1 MRHSTADATEF
12 GLVYFQKARR
22 TEDRQPELTETYP
35 LLSRAAI
42 LPDGNILYLNYVA
55 EIAEATPAFLRTN
68 AYYIVRSNTME
79 PNQTMNESGI
89 RIDLTK
95 QNSVIYQQESLFQ
108 KALYDKLNVLL
119 DAQWDYLQSI
129 QEDQK
134 RKISLCRIHNAILV
148 YGERGSGKTVFL
160 SNIEKNVKENHYV
173 FFDIVDP
180 TLLSNS
186 KVVDCCEAFCSILV
200 GIVHDYLDKN
210 VFRKNLAKEEDK
222 ETYKNKFREVA
233 ECLSALKNAKN
244 ESGLDS
250 IFFHGNA
257 IALEQKLHE
266 FFEVITQR
274 LLHRKLL
281 CFRLDD
287 IDMSFES
294 GYLCLETMRKYFS
307 SPWVIPI
314 VCGDISLYQTLI
326 EKEYLKSFSPND
338 IKWMEAIARKR
349 EDFSSKYLTKIFP
362 NNLRLE
368 IVSCADL
375 VSQNYNQIFF
385 AFGHEEK
392 SINVE
397 LKDIDNYIDMY
408 FNHGVGQDQYK
419 NNVLSSYNDK
429 DSRSIVQDSLRVW
442 IQFHEKMF
450 PFYNKIAEMKTTG
463 QDAGF
468 DGNLYIQFQESL
480 VDFFDSQKKYQIIA
494 DLARINVNST
504 STTPNLT
511 YNYKDALIAL
521 SKEKDSL
528 TCFEGQYSFDRELR
542 VSHPSSKD
550 VFFDNDTERNQFLF
564 LVQLFSFDNSKEETS
579 KYLEVFSGRFVH
591 LVFSTLFNKDCN
603 IGEIMSEIPPFCS
616 FGANADVMG
625 NDDDGKDDARD
636 KLPLWQSLAGKTVD
650 DLWKEIMKEKSHTKS
665 NTGTRPFFDVN
676 FLQKAL
682 SLYYDNLNAY
692 RKQKYDNESILDY
705 MLRCVVMLL
714 HSVYSCERKDLIPYK
729 MIGLTKKY
737 DNFWD
742 KKHEKINS
750 VFFPEISLLTEKR
763 LENSIL
769 YYLYHHPLVQFIQ
782 DMALKYFRK
791 RIERSELKP
800 YLPIDYLKKGIS
812 DSVIRQR
819 IEIASSLDEI
829 NDILQSVDK
838 QTMVVISKFTPRS
851 NAFKRIKKMYNDTTN
866 ERSKSLYNQLC
877 RTNNLSNLVT
887 SSPAWERCDTN
898 V

>member
-1 MRHSTADATEF
+1 
-12 GLVYFQKARR
+12 
-22 TEDRQPELTETYP
+22 
-35 LLSRAAI
+35 
-42 LPDGNILYLNYVA
+42 
-55 EIAEATPAFLRTN
+55 
-68 AYYIVRSNTME
+68 ME
-79 PNQTMNESGI
+79 KTQTMDKSGI
-89 RIDLTK
+89 CIDLTK

-119 DAQWDYLQSI
+119 DAQRDYLQSI
-129 QEDQK
+129 PKDQK
-134 RKISLCRIHNAILV
+134 QKISLCRIHNAILV
-148 YGERGSGKTVFL
+148 YGNRGSGKTVFL

-173 FFDIVDP
+173 FLDIVDP

-186 KVVDCCEAFCSILV
+186 KVVDCCEAFCSILI

-210 VFRKNLAKEEDK
+210 VFRKNLTKEEDK

-266 FFEVITQR
+266 FFEVISQK
-274 LLHRKLL
+274 LLDGKLL

-368 IVSCADL
+368 IVSCADF
-375 VSQNYNQIFF
+375 VSQNYNQMFF
-385 AFGHEEK
+385 VFHHKEDQK
-392 SINVE
+392 FS
-397 LKDIDNYIDMY
+397 LKDIDDSIDVY
-408 FNHGVGQDQYK
+408 FNPGIGQDQYK
-419 NNVLSSYNDK
+419 NNVLSSSKYNDK
-429 DSRSIVQDSLRVW
+429 ESHRIVQDSLRIW

-463 QDAGF
+463 QAAGF
-468 DGNLYIQFQESL
+468 DGNRYIQFQESL
-480 VDFFDSQKKYQIIA
+480 VDFFDSQKQYQIIA
-494 DLARINVNST
+494 DLARININST

-521 SKEKDSL
+521 SKGKDSL
-528 TCFEGQYSFDRELR
+528 TCSEGQYPIGVELR

-564 LVQLFSFDNSKEETS
+564 LVQLFSFDNGKEETS

-603 IGEIMSEIPPFCS
+603 IGEIMSEMPLFYS

-650 DLWKEIMKEKSHTKS
+650 KIWDEITNKHQYV
-665 NTGTRPFFDVN
+665 NTGTRPFFDIN

-692 RKQKYDNESILDY
+692 RKQRYENESILNY

-714 HSVYSCERKDLIPYK
+714 HSVYSCERKDLTTYK
-729 MIGLTKKY
+729 KIGLSK
-737 DNFWD
+737 NQGIFFD
-742 KKHEKINS
+742 KKKEDINPS
-750 VFFPEISLLTEKR
+750 FFPEISSLTKKR
-763 LENSIL
+763 EDNSIS
-769 YYLYHHPLVQFIQ
+769 YYLYNHPLVKLIQ
-782 DMALKYFRK
+782 HLAWQYFHK
-791 RIERSELKP
+791 KEERSDLKP
-800 YLPIDYLKKGIS
+800 YFPIVYLK
-812 DSVIRQR
+812 IRAPESAIRRR

-838 QTMVVISKFTPRS
+838 QTLTVISKFTQRF
-851 NAFKRIKKMYNDTTN
+851 NAFKRIKKLYNDTTDEN
-866 ERSKSLYNQLC
+866 SKSRYEKLC
-877 RTNNLSNLVT
+877 RTNVLTNLVPT
-887 SSPAWERCDTN
+887 SLAWEKCEI
-898 V
+898 

>member
-1 MRHSTADATEF
+1 
-12 GLVYFQKARR
+12 
-22 TEDRQPELTETYP
+22 
-35 LLSRAAI
+35 
-42 LPDGNILYLNYVA
+42 
-55 EIAEATPAFLRTN
+55 
-68 AYYIVRSNTME
+68 ME

-134 RKISLCRIHNAILV
+134 QKISLCRIHNAILV
-148 YGERGSGKTVFL
+148 YGNRGSGKTVFL

-173 FFDIVDP
+173 FLDIVDP

-233 ECLSALKNAKN
+233 ECLSALKNAKK

-287 IDMSFES
+287 IDMSFET
-294 GYLCLETMRKYFS
+294 GFLCLETMRKYFS

-314 VCGDISLYQTLI
+314 VCGDICLYRNLI
-326 EKEYLKSFSPND
+326 EKEYLKSFSIND
-338 IKWMEAIARKR
+338 VKWMAMIAREKA
-349 EDFSSKYLTKIFP
+349 DFSSRYLTKIFP
-362 NNLRLE
+362 NNLKLE
-368 IVSCADL
+368 ITRCADF
-375 VSQNYNQIFF
+375 VSHNYNQISFVF
-385 AFGHEEK
+385 HHKEK
-392 SINVE
+392 SIEVK

-408 FNHGVGQDQYK
+408 FNPGIGLDQYK
-419 NNVLSSYNDK
+419 NNALSSSKYNDK
-429 DSRSIVQDSLRVW
+429 DSCYIVQDSLRIW

-450 PFYNKIAEMKTTG
+450 PVYNRIAEMKTPE

-480 VDFFDSQKKYQIIA
+480 VDFFDSQHNYQRIA
-494 DLARINVNST
+494 DLARINFNST
-504 STTPNLT
+504 SMTPDFT
-511 YNYKDALIAL
+511 YNYKEALIVL
-521 SKEKDSL
+521 SKEQEEEWEKERGKERKKDIL
-528 TCFEGQYSFDRELR
+528 TPEGNFSSDKGLR
-542 VSHPSSKD
+542 ITHPSSED
-550 VFFDNDTERNQFLF
+550 VSFDNAKEQDLFLF
-564 LVQLFSFDNSKEETS
+564 LVQLFSFDNSKVETS

-591 LVFSTLFNKDCN
+591 LVFSTLFERDCN

-616 FGANADVMG
+616 FDANADVMG
-625 NDDDGKDDARD
+625 SDDDDKDDARD

-650 DLWKEIMKEKSHTKS
+650 DLWKKIIKENSHTKS
-665 NTGTRPFFDVN
+665 NTDARPFFDVH

-692 RKQKYDNESILDY
+692 RIQEYDNESILDY
-705 MLRCVVMLL
+705 MMRCVVMLL
-714 HSVYSCERKDLIPYK
+714 HSVYSCERKDLTPYK
-729 MIGLTKKY
+729 KIGLTKNQ
-737 DNFWD
+737 DIFFD
-742 KKHEKINS
+742 KKKESINPR
-750 VFFPEISLLTEKR
+750 FFPEISV
-763 LENSIL
+763 LEENHIENTIL
-769 YYLYHHPLVQFIQ
+769 YYLYHHPLIQ
-782 DMALKYFRK
+782 LIKGMALRYSRK
-791 RIERSELKP
+791 KSERSDHKT
-800 YLPIDYLKKGIS
+800 YLPIVYSKPES
-812 DSVIRQR
+812 PEVAIRQK

-838 QTMVVISKFTPRS
+838 QTLVVISKFTPRS
-851 NAFKRIKKMYNDTTN
+851 NAFKRIKMLYYKDTTI
-866 ERSKSLYNQLC
+866 ERSRLLYDKLC
-877 RTNNLSNLVT
+877 RTYMLTNLVPT
-887 SSPAWERCDTN
+887 SPAWEKCVIN

>member
-1 MRHSTADATEF
+1 
-12 GLVYFQKARR
+12 
-22 TEDRQPELTETYP
+22 
-35 LLSRAAI
+35 
-42 LPDGNILYLNYVA
+42 
-55 EIAEATPAFLRTN
+55 
-68 AYYIVRSNTME
+68 ME
-79 PNQTMNESGI
+79 KTQTMDKSGI

-134 RKISLCRIHNAILV
+134 QKISLCRIHNAILV
-148 YGERGSGKTVFL
+148 YGNRGSGKTVFL

-173 FFDIVDP
+173 FLDIVDP

-186 KVVDCCEAFCSILV
+186 KAVDCCEAFCSILV

-210 VFRKNLAKEEDK
+210 VFRKNLTKEEDK

-266 FFEVITQR
+266 FFEVISQK
-274 LLHRKLL
+274 LLDGKLL

-368 IVSCADL
+368 IVSCADF
-375 VSQNYNQIFF
+375 VSQNYNQMFF
-385 AFGHEEK
+385 VFHHKEDQK
-392 SINVE
+392 FS
-397 LKDIDNYIDMY
+397 LKDIDDSIDVY
-408 FNHGVGQDQYK
+408 FNPGIGQDQYK
-419 NNVLSSYNDK
+419 NNVLSSSKYNDK
-429 DSRSIVQDSLRVW
+429 ESHCIVQDSLRIW

-480 VDFFDSQKKYQIIA
+480 VDFFDSQKQYQIIA
-494 DLARINVNST
+494 DLARININST

-521 SKEKDSL
+521 SKGKDSL
-528 TCFEGQYSFDRELR
+528 TCSEGQYPIGVELR

-564 LVQLFSFDNSKEETS
+564 LVQLFSFDNGKEETS

-603 IGEIMSEIPPFCS
+603 IGEITSEMPLFYS

-636 KLPLWQSLAGKTVD
+636 KLPLWQSLAGKTAD
-650 DLWKEIMKEKSHTKS
+650 KIWDEITNKHQYV
-665 NTGTRPFFDVN
+665 NTGTRPFFDIN

-682 SLYYDNLNAY
+682 SLYYDNLNDY
-692 RKQKYDNESILDY
+692 RKQKYENESILDY

-714 HSVYSCERKDLIPYK
+714 HSVYSCERKDLTTYK
-729 MIGLTKKY
+729 KIGLSK
-737 DNFWD
+737 NQGIFFD
-742 KKHEKINS
+742 KKKEDINPS
-750 VFFPEISLLTEKR
+750 FFPEISSLTKKR
-763 LENSIL
+763 EDNSIS
-769 YYLYHHPLVQFIQ
+769 YYLYNHPLVKLIQ
-782 DMALKYFRK
+782 HLAWQYFHK
-791 RIERSELKP
+791 KEERSDLKP
-800 YLPIDYLKKGIS
+800 YFPIVYLK
-812 DSVIRQR
+812 IRAPESAIRRR

-838 QTMVVISKFTPRS
+838 QTLTVISKFTQRF
-851 NAFKRIKKMYNDTTN
+851 NAFKRIKKLYNDTTDEN
-866 ERSKSLYNQLC
+866 SKSRYEKLC
-877 RTNNLSNLVT
+877 RTNVLTNLLPT
-887 SSPAWERCDTN
+887 SLAWEKCEI
-898 V
+898 

>member
-1 MRHSTADATEF
+1 
-12 GLVYFQKARR
+12 
-22 TEDRQPELTETYP
+22 
-35 LLSRAAI
+35 
-42 LPDGNILYLNYVA
+42 
-55 EIAEATPAFLRTN
+55 
-68 AYYIVRSNTME
+68 ME
-79 PNQTMNESGI
+79 KTQTMDKSGI
-89 RIDLTK
+89 CIDLTK

-108 KALYDKLNVLL
+108 KALYDKLNVIL

-129 QEDQK
+129 REDQK
-134 RKISLCRIHNAILV
+134 QKISLCRIHNAILV
-148 YGERGSGKTVFL
+148 YGNRGSGKTVFL
-160 SNIEKNVKENHYV
+160 SNIEKIVKENRYV
-173 FFDIVDP
+173 FLDIVDP

-186 KVVDCCEAFCSILV
+186 KVIDGCEAFCSLLV
-200 GIVHDYLDKN
+200 SIVHDYLIEN
-210 VFRKNLAKEEDK
+210 VFRKDLAKKEDK
-222 ETYKNKFREVA
+222 EAYNNKLREVA
-233 ECLSALKNAKN
+233 DCLSSLKNAKE

-250 IFFHGNA
+250 IFFHGKA

-294 GYLCLETMRKYFS
+294 GYLCLETLRKYFS

-326 EKEYLKSFSPND
+326 EKEYLKSFSIND
-338 IKWMEAIARKR
+338 VKWMGTIARER
-349 EDFSSKYLTKIFP
+349 EDVSSKYLTKIFP
-362 NNLRLE
+362 NNLRLK
-368 IVSCADL
+368 IVSSADF
-375 VSQNYNQIFF
+375 VSQYFNQIFF
-385 AFGHEEK
+385 VFYHKEK
-392 SINVE
+392 PIKFE

-419 NNVLSSYNDK
+419 NNVLSSSKYNDK
-429 DSRSIVQDSLRVW
+429 ESHRIVQDSLRVW

-494 DLARINVNST
+494 NLARINVNST
-504 STTPNLT
+504 SMTPDVT
-511 YNYKDALIAL
+511 YNYKEALIAL
-521 SKEKDSL
+521 SKEQEEEREKEREKDIL
-528 TCFEGQYSFDRELR
+528 TYPEGVFLSDRGLR
-542 VSHPSSKD
+542 VTHASFEDIS
-550 VFFDNDTERNQFLF
+550 FDNDKERELFLF
-564 LVQLFSFDNSKEETS
+564 LFQLFSFDNSKEETS
-579 KYLEVFSGRFVH
+579 KYLDVFSGRFVH
-591 LVFSTLFNKDCN
+591 LVFSTLFQKDCD
-603 IGEIMSEIPPFCS
+603 IGEILSEIPPFCS
-616 FGANADVMG
+616 LDVNAYARG
-625 NDDDGKDDARD
+625 NDDGEEDDAHDNWSIGQSRAGETAD
-636 KLPLWQSLAGKTVD
+636 KIWD
-650 DLWKEIMKEKSHTKS
+650 EITNKHQYVNSDTK
-665 NTGTRPFFDVN
+665 PFFDVI
-676 FLQKAL
+676 FLRKAL
-682 SLYYDNLNAY
+682 SLYYNNLNTY
-692 RKQKYDNESILDY
+692 RKREYDNESILDY
-705 MLRCVVMLL
+705 MMRCVVMLL

-769 YYLYHHPLVQFIQ
+769 YYLYHHPLVQLIQ

-838 QTMVVISKFTPRS
+838 QTLTLISKFTQRS
-851 NAFKRIKKMYNDTTN
+851 NAFKRIKKLYCNDTTD
-866 ERSKSLYNQLC
+866 EKSKSLYEKLC
-877 RTNNLSNLVT
+877 RTNVLTNLVPT
-887 SSPAWERCDTN
+887 SPAWEKCNIND
-898 V
+898 

>member
-1 MRHSTADATEF
+1 
-12 GLVYFQKARR
+12 
-22 TEDRQPELTETYP
+22 
-35 LLSRAAI
+35 
-42 LPDGNILYLNYVA
+42 
-55 EIAEATPAFLRTN
+55 
-68 AYYIVRSNTME
+68 ME

-134 RKISLCRIHNAILV
+134 QKISLCRIHNAILV
-148 YGERGSGKTVFL
+148 YGNRGSGKTVFL

-173 FFDIVDP
+173 FLDIVDP

-233 ECLSALKNAKN
+233 ECLSALKNAKK

-314 VCGDISLYQTLI
+314 VCGDISLYQILI

-392 SINVE
+392 SINIE

-408 FNHGVGQDQYK
+408 FNQGVGQDQYK
-419 NNVLSSYNDK
+419 NNVLSSSKYNDK

-511 YNYKDALIAL
+511 YNYKEALIAL
-521 SKEKDSL
+521 SKGKDSL
-528 TCFEGQYSFDRELR
+528 TCFEGQYSFDRGLR

-579 KYLEVFSGRFVH
+579 KYLEVFSVRFVH
-591 LVFSTLFNKDCN
+591 LVFSTLFSKDCN

-616 FGANADVMG
+616 FGANADVME
-625 NDDDGKDDARD
+625 NDDDDKDDARD
-636 KLPLWQSLAGKTVD
+636 KLPLWQSLAGKTVN
-650 DLWKEIMKEKSHTKS
+650 DLWKEIRKEKSHTKS

-714 HSVYSCERKDLIPYK
+714 HSVYSCERKDLTTYK
-729 MIGLTKKY
+729 KIGLSKKQGI
-737 DNFWD
+737 FFD
-742 KKHEKINS
+742 KKNEDINPS
-750 VFFPEISLLTEKR
+750 FFPEISSLTKKR
-763 LENSIL
+763 VDNSISYCL
-769 YYLYHHPLVQFIQ
+769 YNHPLVKLIQ
-782 DMALKYFRK
+782 HLAWQYFHK
-791 RIERSELKP
+791 KEERSDLKP
-800 YLPIDYLKKGIS
+800 YFPILYLKIGAPE
-812 DSVIRQR
+812 SVIRHS
-819 IEIASSLDEI
+819 IEKASSLEEI

-838 QTMVVISKFTPRS
+838 QTLTLISKFTQRS
-851 NAFKRIKKMYNDTTN
+851 NAFKRIKKLYYNYTTD
-866 ERSKSLYNQLC
+866 EKSKSLYEKLC
-877 RTNNLSNLVT
+877 RTNVLTNLVP
-887 SSPAWERCDTN
+887 SSPAWEKCNIDD
-898 V
+898 